1 MQNGAGAGSTR
12 SIQKMTLILST
23 LQYAALA
30 AFPCKLANK
39 LQNKF
44 PYYAV
49 ENLNLNFSYNFSPEF
64 ILSLSL
70 SSSLS
75 IPTLGIVA

>member
-1 MQNGAGAGSTR
+1 M
-12 SIQKMTLILST
+12 ICT
-23 LQYAALA
+23 LQYAASA

-64 ILSLSL
+64 MLSLSF
-70 SSSLS
+70 SSLS
-75 IPTLGIVA
+75 FPTL

>member
-1 MQNGAGAGSTR
+1 MP

-23 LQYAALA
+23 LQYAASA

-49 ENLNLNFSYNFSPEF
+49 ENLNLNFYNFSPAF
-64 ILSLSL
+64 ILSLFL
-70 SSSLS
+70 SFR
-75 IPTLGIVA
+75 TL